1 MISCVPS
8 LISKPPVSFLCF
20 VCLFLST
27 YHLAVLNLVAHR
39 LSNCGARVQL
49 AHGMWNPSSWI
60 RDQTRAACIRRWTL
74 NHWTT
79 REVPSSLL
87 FSWIENVSVKRPQL

>member
-8 LISKPPVSFLCF
+8 HISTPPVFLFSF
-20 VCLFLST
+20 VCLFLPT
-27 YHLAVLNLVAHR
+27 YYLAVLSLVAHR
-39 LSNCGARVQL
+39 VSSRGAQVQL

-60 RDQTRAACIRRWTL
+60 RDQTCAACIRRRAL

-79 REVPSSLL
+79 REVPPSLL
-87 FSWIENVSVKRPQL
+87 FSWI